1 MTGCILSIIIVVLE
15 IAENR
20 YLLLKLNQKKDV
32 INTTKP
38 ARATH
43 RQMNILTEHVPIGIP
58 YGPMPNVPISL
69 TLPNLHFPH
78 NQYLP
83 IVGR

>member
-1 MTGCILSIIIVVLE
+1 MIGCILSIIIVVLE

-32 INTTKP
+32 INTTKH
-38 ARATH
+38 AIATH
-43 RQMNILTEHVPIGIP
+43 RQMNIFTEYVHIGIP
-58 YGPMPNVPISL
+58 HGPIPNVPISL

>member
-1 MTGCILSIIIVVLE
+1 MTGCILSIIIVFLE
-15 IAENR
+15 IADNR
-20 YLLLKLNQKKDV
+20 YLLLKHCQKKDV
-32 INTTKP
+32 TNATKY

-43 RQMNILTEHVPIGIP
+43 RRMNIFNEHVPIGLP
-58 YGPMPNVPISL
+58 YGSMPNVPISL

>member
-32 INTTKP
+32 INTTKH

-43 RQMNILTEHVPIGIP
+43 RQMNIFTQHVPNGIP
-58 YGPMPNVPISL
+58 YGPIPNVPISL
-69 TLPNLHFPH
+69 TLPNLLFPH

-83 IVGR
+83 VVGK